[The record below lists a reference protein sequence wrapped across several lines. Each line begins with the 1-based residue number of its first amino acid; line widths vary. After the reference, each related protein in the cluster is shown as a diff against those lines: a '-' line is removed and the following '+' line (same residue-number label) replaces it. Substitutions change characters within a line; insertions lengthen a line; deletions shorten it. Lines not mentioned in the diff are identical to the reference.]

1 MSDEQKL
8 EIYLERLRVLAL
20 EKIQEKKQ
28 DAMSA
33 LKESLHIVEGEM
45 LGY

>member
-20 EKIQEKKQ
+20 EKIQEKKA
-28 DAMSA
+28 DAMTA

>member
-1 MSDEQKL
+1 MNDKEKL
-8 EIYLERLRVLAL
+8 TLYLERLRVLAL
-20 EKIQEKKQ
+20 EKIEDEKK

-33 LKESLHIVEGEM
+33 LKESLHIIEGEM

>member
-1 MSDEQKL
+1 MNDEQKL
-8 EIYLERLRVLAL
+8 EIYLERLKLLAL
-20 EKIQEKKQ
+20 QKIQNEKK